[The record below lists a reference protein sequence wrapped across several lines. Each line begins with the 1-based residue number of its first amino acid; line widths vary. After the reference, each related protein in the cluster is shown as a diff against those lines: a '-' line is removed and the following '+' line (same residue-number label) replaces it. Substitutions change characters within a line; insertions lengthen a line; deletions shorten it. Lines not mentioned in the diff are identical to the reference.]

1 MLDSIFLEVTR
12 SEPHC
17 QKAASGVAFLN
28 AAKNVYGLHALSYL
42 AVNIPTKQADH
53 LHVSYSDASI
63 RQKRTPSP
71 VSVEALNQ
79 LGLLAP
85 GTLDWREHQRL
96 HIELRLRLDA
106 SETSRL
112 WVHSFPL
119 ASLGAETAIFAAASA
134 ASACSAESL
143 RECRIL
149 AQYFHSHILR
159 VNGHDA
165 SESLIVSAR
174 ELDCLRWTAAGKT
187 AWEASRILGISER
200 TVRFHLNAAREK
212 MHCATTTQ
220 AVAKAV
226 AAHLIAL

>member
-1 MLDSIFLEVTR
+1 MLDSIFLEITKA
-12 SEPHC
+12 EPHC
-17 QKAASGVAFLN
+17 QKAACGVAFLN
-28 AAKNVYGLHALSYL
+28 AAKNVYGLHSLSYL
-42 AVNIPTKQADH
+42 AINIPTKQADQ
-53 LHVSYSDASI
+53 LHVAHSDTSI

-71 VSVEALNQ
+71 LSVEVLNR

-85 GTLDWREHQRL
+85 GTTDWTRHPRL

-106 SETSRL
+106 SETSEL
-112 WVHSFPL
+112 KVHSFPL
-119 ASLGAETAIFAAASA
+119 ASLGGETAIFAAAGVE
-134 ASACSAESL
+134 SACSPESM

-165 SESLIVSAR
+165 SESLIISAR

-212 MHCATTTQ
+212 LRCATTTQ

-226 AAHLIAL
+226 AAHLIAP